1 MGEAFLGASNPW
13 ALCYQPLHV
22 LLAHKGQL
30 TAASKMLVPTPTA
43 RFHGQHM
50 ALCARLQ
57 YHGLR
62 MSADDGSSMVS
73 SRDMSSALR
82 DTNSDESP
90 WLPGDVVCDDDDE
103 CMLMVATDS
112 DGIVNEAIPL
122 DAALPLQQLAQRVV
136 ASPAFE
142 FLSVSATVV
151 LLYTFSVEFS
161 TIEFGTLR
169 PFFGAPPTTLRDS
182 VADELCSALV
192 VLEFIVRA
200 WAVGFQRRYLV
211 RPLTVLDFFTALPIL
226 VEGPLA
232 EFLAPLLP
240 LRLLRSFRILR
251 LRRLLEAKEVL
262 ACDGWMP

>member
-1 MGEAFLGASNPW
+1 
-13 ALCYQPLHV
+13 
-22 LLAHKGQL
+22 
-30 TAASKMLVPTPTA
+30 
-43 RFHGQHM
+43 
-50 ALCARLQ
+50 
-57 YHGLR
+57 
-62 MSADDGSSMVS
+62 
-73 SRDMSSALR
+73 
-82 DTNSDESP
+82 
-90 WLPGDVVCDDDDE
+90 
-103 CMLMVATDS
+103 MVATDS

-122 DAALPLQQLAQRVV
+122 YAALPLQQLAQRVV

-142 FLSVSATVV
+142 FLSVSATAV

-161 TIEFGTLR
+161 TLEFSTLR

-192 VLEFIVRA
+192 VLELIVRA

>member
-1 MGEAFLGASNPW
+1 MASP
-13 ALCYQPLHV
+13 CHHPLNV

-30 TAASKMLVPTPTA
+30 TAASKMLVPMPILLPTPTA

-50 ALCARLQ
+50 APCARLQ

-62 MSADDGSSMVS
+62 MSDDGSSMVS
-73 SRDMSSALR
+73 SRDRSSALR

-112 DGIVNEAIPL
+112 DGIVDEAIPL

-142 FLSVSATVV
+142 FLSVSATAV

-161 TIEFGTLR
+161 TLEFSTLR

-262 ACDGWMP
+262 ACDGRMA